1 MCELQERIEA
11 GEQRGERGYM
21 EILVGMGREKREWGR
36 RGTEGGG
43 EGRREKQGAG
53 QHDVHA

>member
-21 EILVGMGREKREWGR
+21 ETLVRMGREKREWGR

-43 EGRREKQGAG
+43 EGRRE
-53 QHDVHA
+53 